1 MKNQTGLQQLI
12 NATEILIDSNNRLT
26 EINDKAF
33 KFIKEQLIDDKE
45 TIDYLQQEF
54 QALSDKKERSI
65 QEEVQFLYLRKKL
78 TGR

>member
-1 MKNQTGLQQLI
+1 METKTDLQQLI
-12 NATEILIDSNNRLT
+12 NATETLINSNNRLT
-26 EINDKAF
+26 EINTKAF
-33 KFIKEQLIDDKE
+33 EFIKEQLIDDKE